1 MANKPILIM
10 KWYNY
15 IKIAYRALIRNKT
28 RAVLTMLGIIIG
40 ISSVIAMIALGQAS
54 TQNIRDEI
62 SSTGSNMIFISPS
75 SQRQGG
81 VSMGSSNAKSLT
93 KEDVEAIRK
102 EAKEIKSVSP
112 SVNANGQLVF
122 GTNNTPSSLQGV
134 DIPFFSIR
142 EINLDRGI
150 LFSQNDVDNA
160 AKVCIIGKT
169 VVDELFADGTYP
181 VGQFIRFN
189 NIPLKVIGILET
201 KGQNAMGQD
210 QDNIVYLPYTTVQKR
225 ILAITHYHSIFA
237 NAVSEERSA
246 NAVTEMTNI
255 LKRTHKLQ
263 PTDEV
268 DFEIRTQAE
277 MLSMISNVTGMLT
290 ALLAAIA
297 AISLIVGGIGIMNIM
312 YVTVT
317 ERIKEIGLRMAIG
330 ALKWDIL
337 MQFLTESII
346 ISLIGGIVGI
356 LFGILLT
363 FIVSS
368 ILGWPFI
375 VNIVS
380 ILLSFFVCFA
390 TGVFFGWY
398 PAKKASQLDPI
409 VALRYE

>member
-1 MANKPILIM
+1 
-10 KWYNY
+10 
-15 IKIAYRALIRNKT
+15 
-28 RAVLTMLGIIIG
+28 
-40 ISSVIAMIALGQAS
+40 
-54 TQNIRDEI
+54 
-62 SSTGSNMIFISPS
+62 
-75 SQRQGG
+75 
-81 VSMGSSNAKSLT
+81 
-93 KEDVEAIRK
+93 
-102 EAKEIKSVSP
+102 
-112 SVNANGQLVF
+112 
-122 GTNNTPSSLQGV
+122 
-134 DIPFFSIR
+134 
-142 EINLDRGI
+142 
-150 LFSQNDVDNA
+150 
-160 AKVCIIGKT
+160 
-169 VVDELFADGTYP
+169 
-181 VGQFIRFN
+181 
-189 NIPLKVIGILET
+189 
-201 KGQNAMGQD
+201 NAMGQD

-225 ILAITHYHSIFA
+225 ILAITHYHTIFA

-363 FIVSS
+363 FIISS

>member
-1 MANKPILIM
+1 
-10 KWYNY
+10 
-15 IKIAYRALIRNKT
+15 
-28 RAVLTMLGIIIG
+28 
-40 ISSVIAMIALGQAS
+40 
-54 TQNIRDEI
+54 
-62 SSTGSNMIFISPS
+62 
-75 SQRQGG
+75 QGG

-122 GTNNTPSSLQGV
+122 GTNNTPSTLQGV

-169 VVDELFADGTYP
+169 IVDELFADGTYP

-189 NIPLKVIGILET
+189 NIPLKVIGILEA
-201 KGQNAMGQD
+201 KGQNAMGQN

-225 ILAITHYHSIFA
+225 ILAITHYHTIFA

-312 YVTVT
+312 YMNIMYVTVT

-363 FIVSS
+363 FIISS